1 MNKKQE
7 MATILMIADE
17 KWKKLTPI
25 EKGAILYYSKSSGL
39 GPLAFISLVLMPEP
53 KAKER
58 TMKEEL

>member
-1 MNKKQE
+1 
-7 MATILMIADE
+7 MIADE

-25 EKGAILYYSKSSGL
+25 EKGAILYCSKSSGL
-39 GPLAFISLVLMPEP
+39 GPLAFISLVLMPLP